1 MRERLFVVVLGASAL
16 WAAAPARAD
25 AIDGAWCRENSQRL
39 MINGPAITT
48 AAGSKTRGEYSRHAF
63 SYVAPAGDPGAGS
76 TISMR
81 LINEDT
87 MRLSTGAQASAA
99 AETWLRCGPP
109 VS

>member
-1 MRERLFVVVLGASAL
+1 MRVMFVALGVLAL
-16 WAAAPARAD
+16 WGAAPARAD
-25 AIDGAWCRENSQRL
+25 AIDGAWCRESSQRL

-76 TISMR
+76 TIQMR
-81 LINEDT
+81 LVNEDT
-87 MRLSTGAQASAA
+87 MRLWTGAREAAS